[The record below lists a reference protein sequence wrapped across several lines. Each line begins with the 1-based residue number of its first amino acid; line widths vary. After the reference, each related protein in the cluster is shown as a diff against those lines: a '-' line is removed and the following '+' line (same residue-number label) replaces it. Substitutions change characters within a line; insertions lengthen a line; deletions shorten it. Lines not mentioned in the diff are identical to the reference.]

1 MRGKTVQCLRNSGV
15 GHSQCLFDGLALYYL
30 SCHRRG
36 SDGRTAAKG
45 LEPDICDNAM
55 VNFEIHFHDVAAH
68 WIAYGTNS
76 VRILNDPHIPRMIK
90 MVHNFIRIN
99 HGILLLYQVAFWAV
113 VSQTGDMARR

>member
-1 MRGKTVQCLRNSGV
+1 MIK
-15 GHSQCLFDGLALYYL
+15 
-30 SCHRRG
+30 
-36 SDGRTAAKG
+36 KG
-45 LEPDICDNAM
+45 ARYPMIYADNAM